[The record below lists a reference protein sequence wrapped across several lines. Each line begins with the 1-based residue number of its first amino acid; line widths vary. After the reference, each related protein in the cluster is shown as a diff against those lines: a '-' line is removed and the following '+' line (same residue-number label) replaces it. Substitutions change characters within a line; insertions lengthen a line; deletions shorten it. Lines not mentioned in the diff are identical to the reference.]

1 MKHTLSKWAA
11 IALTTAA
18 ILSAGGCFRPET
30 PEDLPADETSAQT
43 SATTVPETTAETIAS
58 TEATN
63 AETDSPET
71 QATTTETT
79 TAEAEPPETT
89 AEMPPTEPTI
99 ETIDGCTYVNG
110 ILIANKTYSLPKS
123 YAPGMDETA
132 YEHLSKMFTDAKAA
146 GLTLRVASSYR
157 SYVDQYIIYN
167 DYVARDGQ
175 AAADTYS
182 ARPGHSEHQSGLAFD
197 LKSPAYDGLTLTF
210 ADTPEGIWVAEHC
223 HEYGFII
230 RYPKGKEEI
239 TGYMYEPW
247 HIRYLG
253 VDTATE
259 VFESG
264 LCLEEFLGITSKYE
278 G

>member
-1 MKHTLSKWAA
+1 MEQLMKHILSKGAA
-11 IALTTAA
+11 LALVTAA
-18 ILSAGGCFRPET
+18 ILSVGGCFRPEP
-30 PEDLPADETSAQT
+30 PEILPLDETSAQT
-43 SATTVPETTAETIAS
+43 TATTFPETTAETIAS

-63 AETDSPET
+63 AETDPPET
-71 QATTTETT
+71 GATTTETT
-79 TAEAEPPETT
+79 VTETDPPES
-89 AEMPPTEPTI
+89 AAEPTI
-99 ETIDGCTYVNG
+99 ETIDGMTYVNG
-110 ILIANKTYSLPKS
+110 ILIVNKTYPLPKN

-132 YEHLSKMFTDAKAA
+132 YEYLSKMFTDAKTA

-264 LCLEEFLGITSKYE
+264 LCLEEFLSITSEYE
-278 G
+278 K